1 MISMVNQKV
10 FIGDFRAAEF
20 KSVIYFGPTVF
31 LQGVLATFVAKLMK
45 VFSKFIGEPWGP
57 GFPE

>member
-1 MISMVNQKV
+1 MTKV
-10 FIGDFRAAEF
+10 DSGVLESAEF

-45 VFSKFIGEPWGP
+45 VFSKFIGERWGP